1 MIETKEILDDHII
14 TLKGFAF
21 KSAWYT
27 ESGVPIVKISD
38 FTQDSVSL
46 DKICYIPIEN
56 TYDLE
61 KYRLQKGD
69 VLIQTVGSWEHNP
82 NSVVGKVTRI
92 PELLNDS
99 LLNQN
104 IVKIIPKETLDN
116 TFLYYLLKNEAFKGY
131 IINTAQGAATQASI
145 TLDSIKAFKFIYK
158 KLPTQRKI
166 ASILSAYDDL
176 IENNLKRIKLLE
188 EKAQMH
194 YKELML
200 EMSFAKVKNEVYIKD
215 CFEFYIGGGWG
226 EEDYKEGFTEPA
238 FVIRGTDIPDAKKGE
253 VKGVPFRYHKE
264 SNLASRSMKAGD
276 IVFEVSGGSKGQP
289 VGRSILVNEKMLQ
302 QFGKSVM
309 CASFCKMLRPNE
321 KVTPEF
327 FYLYLLASHENG
339 VIAQYEK
346 HSASNIVNYGFEEFI
361 GEQKITIPKETELK
375 AFTEKV
381 KPIFTL
387 ISTLGEQNSKLREA
401 RDILLPKL
409 MSGQIEV

>member
-1 MIETKEILDDHII
+1 MKWDKVEIGNVAELSQGIQVSVENQFLENSDDRVRFIRIIDFTDPTEPPRYIPRPDERYLVEEDDLVMIRYGSKTAGKIARGI
-14 TLKGFAF
+14 
-21 KSAWYT
+21 
-27 ESGVPIVKISD
+27 SGAIANNTFKIS
-38 FTQDSVSL
+38 
-46 DKICYIPIEN
+46 
-56 TYDLE
+56 
-61 KYRLQKGD
+61 LQK
-69 VLIQTVGSWEHNP
+69 
-82 NSVVGKVTRI
+82 
-92 PELLNDS
+92 ELFNNKFAYYFLSQKIVYDELN
-99 LLNQN
+99 
-104 IVKIIPKETLDN
+104 
-116 TFLYYLLKNEAFKGY
+116 A
-131 IINTAQGAATQASI
+131 AQGSATMPAI
-145 TLDSIKAFKFIYK
+145 TFGIFNKFKISK
-158 KLPTQRKI
+158 PPLPTQRKI

-188 EKAQMH
+188 EKAQLH
-194 YKELML
+194 YKELMQ
-200 EMSFAKVKNEVYIKD
+200 EMSYSKTKREEYIKD
-215 CFEFYIGGGWG
+215 CLAFYIGGGWG

-264 SNLASRSMKAGD
+264 SNLASRNIQAGD

-289 VGRSILVNEKMLQ
+289 VGRSILITEKMLQ
-302 QFGKSVM
+302 QFGKPVM

-321 KVTPEF
+321 NVTPEF

-361 GEQKITIPKETELK
+361 GEQKITIPKESELK

-401 RDILLPKL
+401 RDILLPRL

>member
-1 MIETKEILDDHII
+1 MKWDSKPLENIVDFFN
-14 TLKGFAF
+14 G
-21 KSAWYT
+21 KS
-27 ESGVPIVKISD
+27 IK
-38 FTQDSVSL
+38 
-46 DKICYIPIEN
+46 PIELGSFPAYGSN
-56 TYDLE
+56 
-61 KYRLQKGD
+61 G
-69 VLIQTVGSWEHNP
+69 LIGYSENYLYTQGIIIGRVGANCG
-82 NSVVGKVTRI
+82 SVEI
-92 PELLNDS
+92 SLNNFWPS
-99 LLNQN
+99 
-104 IVKIIPKETLDN
+104 DN
-116 TFLYYLLKNEAFKGY
+116 TIVAKAKEGSDLVFIYYLLKNYPLNSYAGGSAQPLLTQTVLKPIEFKVP
-131 IINTAQGAATQASI
+131 
-145 TLDSIKAFKFIYK
+145 
-158 KLPTQRKI
+158 KLPIQKKI
-166 ASILSAYDDL
+166 ATILSAYDRM

-188 EKAQMH
+188 EKTQLH
-194 YKELML
+194 YKELL
-200 EMSFAKVKNEVYIKD
+200 QEISYSKTKREDYIKD
-215 CFEFYIGGGWG
+215 CLAFYIGGGWG

-264 SNLASRSMKAGD
+264 SNLSSRSMQAGD

-346 HSASNIVNYGFEEFI
+346 HSASNIVNYGFEDFI
-361 GEQKITIPKETELK
+361 GEQKIIIPKESELK
-375 AFTEKV
+375 AFTERV

-401 RDILLPKL
+401 RDILLPKI
-409 MSGQIEV
+409 MNEQIEV

>member
-1 MIETKEILDDHII
+1 MIGDLVTIEEHIT

-27 ESGVPIVKISD
+27 ETGVPIVKVSD
-38 FTQDSVSL
+38 FTQDSVSPE
-46 DKICYIPIEN
+46 KVAFIPFESSS
-56 TYDLE
+56 DFE
-61 KYRLQKGD
+61 KYKLEKGD

-82 NSVVGKVTRI
+82 NSVVGKVVRI
-92 PELLNDS
+92 PEVLNDS

-104 IVKIIPKETLDN
+104 IVKIIPKETLDKS
-116 TFLYYLLKNEAFKGY
+116 FLFYLLKNDAFKGY
-131 IINTAQGAATQASI
+131 IIKTAQGAANQASI
-145 TLDSIKAFKFIYK
+145 TLESIKAFKFTYK
-158 KLPTQRKI
+158 DKTTQHKI

-188 EKAQMH
+188 EKAQLH
-194 YKELML
+194 YKELMQ
-200 EMSFAKVKNEVYIKD
+200 EMSYSKTKREEYIKD
-215 CFEFYIGGGWG
+215 CLAFYIGGGWG
-226 EEDYKEGFTEPA
+226 QEDYKEGFTEPA

-264 SNLASRSMKAGD
+264 SNLASRNMQAGD

-289 VGRSILVNEKMLQ
+289 VGRSILITEKMLQ
-302 QFGKSVM
+302 QFGKPVM

-321 KVTPEF
+321 NVTPEF

-361 GEQKITIPKETELK
+361 GEQKITIPKESELK

-409 MSGQIEV
+409 MNRQIEV

>member
-1 MIETKEILDDHII
+1 MKWSNLPLEQFVDFYNGKSIKPSEKGNFPAFGSNGIIGYSENYLYDKGIIIGRVGANCGSVEI
-14 TLKGFAF
+14 
-21 KSAWYT
+21 
-27 ESGVPIVKISD
+27 
-38 FTQDSVSL
+38 SL
-46 DKICYIPIEN
+46 NNFWP
-56 TYDLE
+56 
-61 KYRLQKGD
+61 
-69 VLIQTVGSWEHNP
+69 S
-82 NSVVGKVTRI
+82 
-92 PELLNDS
+92 
-99 LLNQN
+99 
-104 IVKIIPKETLDN
+104 DN
-116 TFLYYLLKNEAFKGY
+116 TIVSKPKSNADLVFVYYLLKNYPLNSYAGGSAQPLLTQTVLKPIIFK
-131 IINTAQGAATQASI
+131 IPE
-145 TLDSIKAFKFIYK
+145 
-158 KLPTQRKI
+158 LPAQRKI

-188 EKAQMH
+188 EKAQLH
-194 YKELML
+194 YKELMQ
-200 EMSFAKVKNEVYIKD
+200 EMSYSKTKREEYIKD
-215 CFEFYIGGGWG
+215 CLAFYIGGGWG

-264 SNLASRSMKAGD
+264 SNLASRNMQAGD

-289 VGRSILVNEKMLQ
+289 VGRSILITEKMLQ
-302 QFGKSVM
+302 QFGKPVM

-321 KVTPEF
+321 NITPEF
-327 FYLYLLASHENG
+327 FYLYLFASHENG

-361 GEQKITIPKETELK
+361 GEQKITIPKESELK

-409 MSGQIEV
+409 MNGQIEL